1 MGNLGTRRRG
11 FLRSHTATAPSTTT
25 TTDLVILEFSA
36 QDCPGAAERDPATS
50 PVTSERRRLIISWIR
65 PRRQRR
71 TQGVQRPLQPRERRR
86 CPRLQQPRLWRQGVQ
101 RQELRLFQKSR
112 VQPRKQRLPRQ
123 GVRRENVWRSAER
136 KGVQPRLRP
145 GPHLRQPGH
154 PRQSRKQRRTR
165 RTDEWS
171 PGT

>member
-1 MGNLGTRRRG
+1 MGNLGTRRRS
-11 FLRSHTATAPSTTT
+11 FLRSHIATAPSTTT
-25 TTDLVILEFSA
+25 TTDLVLMEFPT

-50 PVTSERRRLIISWIR
+50 PVTSERRRLIIPRIR

-71 TQGVQRPLQPRERRR
+71 TQGVRRPLQPSERRR
-86 CPRLQQPRLWRQGVQ
+86 WPRLQQPRLWKQGVQ
-101 RQELRLFQKSR
+101 RHEFRLPQKPR
-112 VQPRKQRLPRQ
+112 EQPRQQRPPR
-123 GVRRENVWRSAER
+123 VRRENVWRSAER

-145 GPHLRQPGH
+145 EPQLQQPEQ

>member
-11 FLRSHTATAPSTTT
+11 FLRTHTATAPSTTT
-25 TTDLVILEFSA
+25 TTDFVLMELPT

-50 PVTSERRRLIISWIR
+50 PVTSERRRLIIPRIR

-71 TQGVQRPLQPRERRR
+71 TQGVRRPLQPRERRR
-86 CPRLQQPRLWRQGVQ
+86 WPRLQQPKLW
-101 RQELRLFQKSR
+101 EPR
-112 VQPRKQRLPRQ
+112 VQPRKQRPPRQ
-123 GVRRENVWRSAER
+123 RVRRESIWRSAER
-136 KGVQPRLRP
+136 KGVQPRLWP
-145 GPHLRQPGH
+145 GPQLQQSGH
-154 PRQSRKQRRTR
+154 PRQPRKQQRTR

>member
-1 MGNLGTRRRG
+1 MGNFGTRGRSL
-11 FLRSHTATAPSTTT
+11 LRPHTATTPSTTT
-25 TTDLVILEFSA
+25 TTDLVIMEFPT

-50 PVTSERRRLIISWIR
+50 PVTSERRHLIIPRIR

-71 TQGVQRPLQPRERRR
+71 TQGYPGVQRPLQPWERIWWT
-86 CPRLQQPRLWRQGVQ
+86 RLQQPRLW
-101 RQELRLFQKSR
+101 KPR

-136 KGVQPRLRP
+136 KGVQPRLWP
-145 GPHLRQPGH
+145 GPQLRQSGH